1 MFRRGAHPRAC
12 GENAQCSPRGW
23 DRCGS
28 SPRVRGKPEP
38 RDDRRGVGGL
48 IPARA
53 GKTRRTTLAPGPP
66 GAHPRA
72 CGENAWLNSSAV
84 ISPGSSPRV
93 RGKRRQD
100 RARRCNLRL
109 IPARAGKTLRG
120 PSTALW
126 HPAHPRACG
135 ENRHECGDGED
146 LLGSSPRVR
155 GKRSSIQASCSSSRL
170 IPARAGKTKTSPQPG
185 PGGTAHPRACGE
197 NRRSCTRR
205 PPEPGSS
212 PRVRGKRR
220 MLDDFFHLPG
230 LIPARAGKTYAP
242 PIRPETSRAHPRACG
257 ENSSPSPLPVVFVG
271 SSPRVRGKRSDSHRG
286 RSRAGLIPARAG
298 KTGGSVCR
306 SRSPRA
312 HPRACGENVASASE
326 WGGTTGS
333 SPRVRG
339 KPSMKS
345 AAILAHWLIPARAGK
360 TTAASSA
367 VSSGGAHPRACGENV
382 RWTSQADREGGS
394 SPRVRGK
401 LLLLR
406 WGPRSRR
413 LIPARAGK
421 TRTGRRPRRRG
432 PAHPRACGENHMAPS
447 SAARSGGSS
456 PRVRGKPLQH
466 GRPPA
471 RGRLIPARAGKT
483 SSAAFP
489 LSGGAAHP
497 RACGENWPASGM
509 TANGAGSSPRV
520 RGKRVLEGDEG
531 RKVGLIPARAGK
543 TGVGR
548 VVLARVEAHPR
559 ACGENSHSGYTF
571 GTGGGSS
578 PRVRGKPLSHARR
591 GQVLGLIPA
600 RAGKTRTPI

>member
-1 MFRRGAHPRAC
+1 MPRGSSPRVRGKPVGERGRCFAGGLIPARAGKTCGGARSLFRRGAHPRAC

-212 PRVRGKRR
+212 PRVRGKQRWRFRQCQHSRLIPARAGKMAAAAACSPARSAHPRACGENFSSPNVVVFGDGSSPRVRGKPGPPVRNGSIEGLIPARAGKTGPPARPRGRPAAHPRACGENAMHACARATAAGSSPRVRGKRRRRAPSTWTRRLIPARAGKTSTWCSSIARPRAHPRACGENSMPPGVSPPSSGSSPRVRGKRR

-312 HPRACGENVASASE
+312 HPRACGEN
-326 WGGTTGS
+326 
-333 SPRVRG
+333 
-339 KPSMKS
+339 
-345 AAILAHWLIPARAGK
+345 ARA
-360 TTAASSA
+360 
-367 VSSGGAHPRACGENV
+367 RC
-382 RWTSQADREGGS
+382 
-394 SPRVRGK
+394 
-401 LLLLR
+401 
-406 WGPRSRR
+406 
-413 LIPARAGK
+413 
-421 TRTGRRPRRRG
+421 RRR
-432 PAHPRACGENHMAPS
+432 
-447 SAARSGGSS
+447 
-456 PRVRGKPLQH
+456 
-466 GRPPA
+466 
-471 RGRLIPARAGKT
+471 
-483 SSAAFP
+483 
-489 LSGGAAHP
+489 
-497 RACGENWPASGM
+497 
-509 TANGAGSSPRV
+509 
-520 RGKRVLEGDEG
+520 
-531 RKVGLIPARAGK
+531 
-543 TGVGR
+543 
-548 VVLARVEAHPR
+548 
-559 ACGENSHSGYTF
+559 
-571 GTGGGSS
+571 
-578 PRVRGKPLSHARR
+578 
-591 GQVLGLIPA
+591 
-600 RAGKTRTPI
+600 

>member
-212 PRVRGKRR
+212 PRVRGKQRWRFRQCQHSRLIPARAGKTGPPARPRGRPAAHPRACGENAMHACARATAAGSSPRVRGKRRRRAPSTWTRRLIPARAGKTSTWCSSIARPRAHPRACGENSMPPGVSPPSSGSSPRVRGKRR

-312 HPRACGENVASASE
+312 HPRACGEN
-326 WGGTTGS
+326 
-333 SPRVRG
+333 
-339 KPSMKS
+339 
-345 AAILAHWLIPARAGK
+345 ARA
-360 TTAASSA
+360 
-367 VSSGGAHPRACGENV
+367 RC
-382 RWTSQADREGGS
+382 
-394 SPRVRGK
+394 
-401 LLLLR
+401 
-406 WGPRSRR
+406 
-413 LIPARAGK
+413 
-421 TRTGRRPRRRG
+421 RRR
-432 PAHPRACGENHMAPS
+432 
-447 SAARSGGSS
+447 
-456 PRVRGKPLQH
+456 
-466 GRPPA
+466 
-471 RGRLIPARAGKT
+471 
-483 SSAAFP
+483 
-489 LSGGAAHP
+489 
-497 RACGENWPASGM
+497 
-509 TANGAGSSPRV
+509 
-520 RGKRVLEGDEG
+520 
-531 RKVGLIPARAGK
+531 
-543 TGVGR
+543 
-548 VVLARVEAHPR
+548 
-559 ACGENSHSGYTF
+559 
-571 GTGGGSS
+571 
-578 PRVRGKPLSHARR
+578 
-591 GQVLGLIPA
+591 
-600 RAGKTRTPI
+600 